1 MARGSV
7 DSSALR
13 ERPLLGRPVPLW
25 SLVLVIN
32 LAVILIVTVAALVR
46 SADKH
51 GQAGAVAMAIGGIP
65 DTIGD
70 WWKGGAPY
78 FNGSYEKLPAGLQRN
93 TASGYVDPG
102 YVLITPYDVTR
113 GRATIQLIRL
123 SDGKM
128 LKEWLPDV
136 AAINGQSRF
145 QSAIVNLATDKT
157 VDRMRPMH
165 PMLMANGDLII
176 HDNTPLARINGC
188 GKPVWVLDGIY
199 HHSLERAADGTL
211 WIPDRLP
218 RSSVPGVGA
227 KFADELLANVTEDGK
242 VLSNE
247 RLIDIFD
254 RNGMG
259 SLWRGRPYAEDP
271 FHLNDIE
278 PVLTSG
284 PYWQKGDVLLS
295 MRNMSL
301 VMLYRPSTGKILWSK
316 AGPWSAQHDVTI
328 LDDHRIM
335 LFDNNVRWGV
345 TGRAVDGNSRLLVYD
360 FKTDTVTSP
369 LARTFATRGIATA
382 TQGRATPFVNGDV
395 MVEETERGML
405 ERIAP
410 DGSIRWRYVSADSSG
425 RRLWLSWSRY
435 LDPDAPGVLSAV
447 KAATS
452 TKEQCV

>member
-1 MARGSV
+1 MARGTV
-7 DSSALR
+7 DASAPR
-13 ERPLLGRPVPLW
+13 ERSWLGRPVPLW
-25 SLVLVIN
+25 SLVLVVN
-32 LAVILIVTVAALVR
+32 VALILIVTVAALVR
-46 SADKH
+46 SADKN
-51 GQAGAVAMAIGGIP
+51 GVAGAFAMQIGAIP

-78 FNGSYEKLPAGLQRN
+78 FNGPYEKLPGGFQRN
-93 TASGYVDPG
+93 VAGGFVDPG
-102 YVLITPYDVTR
+102 YVLITPYDPKR
-113 GRATIQLIRL
+113 GRATVQLIRL
-123 SDGKM
+123 SDGAM
-128 LKEWLPDV
+128 LKEWLPDI
-136 AAINGQSRF
+136 AAINARSTF
-145 QSAIVNLATDKT
+145 KSAIVNLAVDKT
-157 VDRMRPMH
+157 VDRVRPMH

-176 HDNTPLARINGC
+176 HDNTPLARIDGC
-188 GKPVWVLDGIY
+188 GKPRWVLDGIY
-199 HHSLERAADGTL
+199 HHSLERGADGTL
-211 WIPDRLP
+211 WIPNRLP
-218 RSSVPGVGA
+218 KSSVPGAGA

-242 VLSNE
+242 VLKTE

-284 PYWQKGDVLLS
+284 PYWQQGDLLLS

-301 VMLYRPSTGKILWSK
+301 VLLYRPSTGKVLWSK

-345 TGRAVDGNSRLLVYD
+345 SGRAVDGNSRLLVYD
-360 FKTDTVTSP
+360 FKTDTVSSP
-369 LARTFATRGIATA
+369 LAATFAKRGIATA
-382 TQGRATPFVNGDV
+382 TQGRATPLVNGDV

-410 DGSIRWRYVSADSSG
+410 DGSLRWRYVSADSSG
-425 RRLWLSWSRY
+425 RRLWLSWARY
-435 LDPDAPGVLSAV
+435 LDPTVPGVLSAV
-447 KAATS
+447 KAAT